1 MIDDR
6 IITFEMNLPLAMD
19 SQLYIV
25 IPSQEPLSQII
36 SKHLAEKGNSIVYL
50 TDNESEGYAIAAEEP
65 RVRYRFC
72 SPHDLNAIEHELY
85 WVERNISPINS
96 VVVMVNEEDI
106 EQERMPISEDIFS
119 LYASRLNENQPH
131 LSLTYVITPKS
142 KEKSSDSLADL
153 HLKLCELAHKDQNG
167 SGIKINHVVL
177 SPGHEPLEGVCASIA
192 RDASDLIHFLS
203 TNRAKAMQ
211 QQAFYF
217 SN

>member
-1 MIDDR
+1 MK
-6 IITFEMNLPLAMD
+6 LPLAMD

-25 IPSQEPLSQII
+25 IPSQDPLSQII

-72 SPHDLNAIEHELY
+72 SPRDLNAIEHELY
-85 WVERNISPINS
+85 WVERNISTINS

-106 EQERMPISEDIFS
+106 DQAIMPISEDIFS
-119 LYASRLNENQPH
+119 RYASRLDENQPN
-131 LSLTYVITPKS
+131 LSLTYVISPKDN
-142 KEKSSDSLADL
+142 EKSSDSLAAL
-153 HLKLCELAHKDQNG
+153 HLKLCELAHQDQHRA
-167 SGIKINHVVL
+167 GIKINHVVL
-177 SPGHEPLEGVCASIA
+177 SPAQEALESVCAGIA
-192 RDASDLIHFLS
+192 KDASDLIHFLS

-211 QQAFYF
+211 QHAFYF